1 MVTITTPTELQK
13 ALEAHE
19 TEILITGEMVNVF
32 RRHKKARTVLI
43 IISVALLALGV
54 FTAPL
59 TEGYSMIAGAIG
71 IVMCIGTFAFKG
83 LPFAVPFALRTAG
96 AKNAMKLLKNGKA
109 WINEDG
115 TLSARLEYKE
125 L

>member
-1 MVTITTPTELQK
+1 MVKISTSDELVK
-13 ALEAHE
+13 ALEARE
-19 TEILITGEMVNVF
+19 NEIIITGEMVKVF
-32 RRHKKARTVLI
+32 LNHKKARTVLI

-83 LPFAVPFALRTAG
+83 LPIAVPFALHTAG
-96 AKNAMKLLKNGKA
+96 ATNAMKLLKNGKA
-109 WINEDG
+109 WINENG
-115 TLSARLEYKE
+115 TVTVRPEYK
-125 L
+125 

>member
-1 MVTITTPTELQK
+1 MVKISTPDELTK
-13 ALEAHE
+13 ALENRE
-19 TEILITGEMVNVF
+19 TEIVITGEMVNVF
-32 RRHKKARTVLI
+32 RNHKKARTILV

-83 LPFAVPFALRTAG
+83 LPIAVPFALHTAG

-115 TLSARLEYKE
+115 TVTIRPEYK
-125 L
+125 